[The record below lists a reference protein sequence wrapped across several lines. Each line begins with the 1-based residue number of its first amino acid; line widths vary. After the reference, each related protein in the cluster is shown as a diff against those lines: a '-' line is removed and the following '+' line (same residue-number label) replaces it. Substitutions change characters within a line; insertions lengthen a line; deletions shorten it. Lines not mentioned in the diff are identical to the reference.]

1 MSQGENITQKE
12 KHWSMGCHLSAFLLI
27 LIPLPVPFLNVIGPL
42 ICYIIKGRRGDFVSV
57 HARESLAFQLLIAV
71 IMSLVLTYFIGFT
84 PGGVGTPSRNLLVAI
99 SFIYGFQILFTLVA
113 TWKASQGRIFRFPVA
128 LRLFP

>member
-1 MSQGENITQKE
+1 MSRGENISQTE
-12 KHWSMGCHLSAFLLI
+12 KRWGMGCHISAFFFL

-42 ICYIIKGRRGDFVSV
+42 ICYVKKGRRGDFVSV

-71 IMSLVLTYFIGFT
+71 IMSLVLVYFIGFT

-99 SFIYGFQILFTLVA
+99 SFVYGFQILFTLVA